1 MKYRKQIYVIS
12 FPFNYKMKEIVIL
25 FFTFLGIC
33 KALAQNPAGDTMP
46 GSFKNNPLIIQKPFA
61 DSLLGTVKATA
72 KLYPNPAKNKVELEV
87 KGFEP
92 GQIQVQIIDL
102 NGKKLRDDQRFL
114 FNGNENITVMFSLQP
129 GIYFVVLRQ
138 IKKMVKMKMVVQ

>member
-1 MKYRKQIYVIS
+1 
-12 FPFNYKMKEIVIL
+12 MKEIVIL

-46 GSFKNNPLIIQKPFA
+46 GSFKNNPPVIQKPVA
-61 DSLLGTVKATA
+61 DSLLSIVKATA
-72 KLYPNPAKNKVELEV
+72 KLYPNPAKNKAEIAV

-92 GQIQVQIIDL
+92 GQIQVQIIDI

-114 FNGNENITVMFSLQP
+114 FNGNENITVMFSLPP

>member
-1 MKYRKQIYVIS
+1 
-12 FPFNYKMKEIVIL
+12 MKEIVIL

-33 KALAQNPAGDTMP
+33 KAFAQNPLGDSM
-46 GSFKNNPLIIQKPFA
+46 SDSLKSKLAIIQKTA
-61 DSLLGTVKATA
+61 VDTALGKEKATA

-87 KGFEP
+87 KGFKQ
-92 GQIQVQIIDL
+92 GQIQVQIIDI

-114 FNGNENITVMFSLQP
+114 FTGNENITLMFSLPP

-138 IKKMVKMKMVVQ
+138 AKRLVKMKMVVQ

>member
-1 MKYRKQIYVIS
+1 
-12 FPFNYKMKEIVIL
+12 MKEIVIL

-33 KALAQNPAGDTMP
+33 KAFAQNATDKNMP
-46 GSFKNNPLIIQKPFA
+46 DSLKNKIAVTQKSIA
-61 DSLLGTVKATA
+61 DSLLRKEKDTA
-72 KLYPNPAKNKVELEV
+72 KLYPNPAKNRAEIEV
-87 KGFEP
+87 KGFEQ
-92 GQIQVQIIDL
+92 GQIQVQIIDI

-138 IKKMVKMKMVVQ
+138 IKKTVKMKMVVQ